1 METVSAAWIAA
12 LERLALPALHR
23 VGEAAVRHAVE
34 EALAHLTGARR
45 AWLLPPGA
53 LPPEGAFALP
63 LEAGGRSLGS
73 LALEG
78 VEVSTTDLLEEAR
91 AIALVGLALLQ
102 AEEALRREER
112 LQREAR
118 ARQRRLQAIIDSIP
132 EALFI
137 VQAPTAHISMA
148 NRWARRMLGTTEDGR
163 LAIGSLY
170 DLRLFTP
177 EGMPLPFDQRPT
189 TRCLQ
194 GEVCEGLEV
203 LLEVRPGQ
211 RIPLLVNAAPLYDEH
226 GKIMGAVV
234 VWQDITHLKRMERL
248 RSDFLSMVSHDLR
261 TPLASIKAAVSTL
274 QTTPNLEQASQ
285 QELLQTIDE
294 ETERLVRMVNNLLD
308 LSRLEAGALPM
319 EPEECWLADI
329 VQQAVREVERAGLA
343 QGREIQ
349 VHLPPDLPPVWA
361 DFSHIQRVVV
371 NLLANALAHAP
382 SPSPVR
388 LTALYDPRRN
398 EVLVSVADK
407 GPGIP
412 PEDLP
417 HLFERFYRPRQ
428 KGGHGMGLGLAICK
442 ALVELHGG
450 RIWAES
456 TPGQGSTFTFA
467 LPVGGPPPKG

>member
-1 METVSAAWIAA
+1 MNTVSAPRLAA
-12 LERLALPALHR
+12 LERLALHNLRRVEEAEFRSAL
-23 VGEAAVRHAVE
+23 E
-34 EALAHLTGARR
+34 EALAQLTGAKG
-45 AWLLPPGA
+45 ANLLPAGASPPKGA
-53 LPPEGAFALP
+53 LALP
-63 LEAGGRSLGS
+63 LEAEGHSLGS
-73 LALEG
+73 LVLDG
-78 VEVSTTDLLEEAR
+78 VEAPTPGLLEEAK
-91 AIALVGLALLQ
+91 AVALVGLALLQ
-102 AEEALRREER
+102 AGEALRREER

-118 ARQRRLQAIIDSIP
+118 ARQRRLQAIIDAIP
-132 EALFI
+132 EALLI

-148 NRWARRMLGTTEDGR
+148 NRWAHRMLGTTEDGR

-177 EGMPLPFDQRPT
+177 EGVPLPFEQRPT
-189 TRCLQ
+189 TRCLR

-211 RIPLLVNAAPLYDEH
+211 RIPLLVNAAPLSDEH
-226 GKIMGAVV
+226 GHTIGAVV

-274 QTTPNLEQASQ
+274 RTTPALEPASQ
-285 QELLQTIDE
+285 QGLLQAIDE

-308 LSRLEAGALPM
+308 LSRLEAGALPV

-343 QGREIQ
+343 QGRGIQ
-349 VHLPPDLPPVWA
+349 IHLPPDLPPLWA

-371 NLLANALAHAP
+371 NLLVNALAHAP
-382 SPSPVR
+382 STTPVR
-388 LTALYDPRRN
+388 ITASHDARRN
-398 EVLVSVADK
+398 EVLVSVADE

-412 PEDLP
+412 AEDIP

-428 KGGHGMGLGLAICK
+428 KGGHGTGLGLAICK

-456 TPGQGSTFTFA
+456 TPGRGSTFTFA
-467 LPVGGPPPKG
+467 LPIGGHTPQG